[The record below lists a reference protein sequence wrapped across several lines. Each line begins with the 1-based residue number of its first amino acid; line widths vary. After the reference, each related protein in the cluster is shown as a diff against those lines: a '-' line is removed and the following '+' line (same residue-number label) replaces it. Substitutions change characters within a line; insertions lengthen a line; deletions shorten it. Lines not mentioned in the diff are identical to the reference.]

1 MKIRLVRNSL
11 KYRTK
16 NGVSCFYKCFNK
28 SINAHDDIVKLMQEA
43 SYEPIESLSLELV
56 TDMIQNSIYDYMEL
70 VKEYMD
76 AHNRN
81 IDDFHIVNV
90 FISQA
95 MSGIDEYGYNK
106 ERLNAMLYVTE
117 YFKLNNSYDKP
128 LLINFI
134 DNYHHEDAPENADR
148 LWHLGR
154 SIQQLQDAEYIY
166 FHKSDEDNESNGV
179 KVERLITEL
188 YNIKVIPN
196 DMHDDISERRMIY
209 LY

>member
-1 MKIRLVRNSL
+1 MKIRLLRNSI
-11 KYRTK
+11 KYRNK
-16 NGVSCFYKCFNK
+16 NGVSCYSKCFDD
-28 SINAHDDIVKLMQEA
+28 SINVHDDIVKIMQEA
-43 SYEPIESLSLELV
+43 SYEPIKSLSLELV

-70 VKEYMD
+70 IKEYMD
-76 AHNRN
+76 AHNHN
-81 IDDFHIVNV
+81 IDDFHIINV

-95 MSGIDEYGYNK
+95 MSGIDEYEYNK

-154 SIQQLQDAEYIY
+154 SIQQLQDADYIY
-166 FHKSDEDNESNGV
+166 FHKLNENEANGV

-196 DMHDDISERRMIY
+196 DMHDDISERRVIY